1 MKRIAAVLALGTLA
15 GCSVLVQPDLGRL
28 RGDGGSVR
36 DSNTPGPDVID
47 PVDTIEPPADV
58 PGADV
63 PMGCAS
69 GCDDGIPCTID
80 RCNTGT
86 CVNTPDNTRCGP
98 DSTCDP
104 TRGCMPNGMTGC
116 RGPSDCDD
124 RNPCTQDLCTAN
136 RCSNP
141 PVDEDMDGSPART
154 VSGRTCSDSGDC
166 DDRNRAINPMAAEVC
181 DMVDNNC
188 NGMTDEAPMCMGM
201 PPMNTNCGA
210 ALRLDLVASTTV
222 MLMGNNARA
231 ASTVQ
236 GYCNRSDL
244 GTGGELWY
252 SITWP
257 ANRDL
262 FVEAIGNDT
271 MDPVLFAT
279 FMCGQPAAVC
289 NDDVG
294 RSNRASRI
302 VIRTESLTG
311 LGTRTVQVAVDSF
324 NMGAAGS
331 FSLRVRTQP
340 SVDSRCGNPFVMEG
354 GGSVRSVLSLGA
366 TDRLSCAGGTGGI
379 GQYDYYSL
387 RTSPGQATVSASS
400 GSLVLRRDCASMGM
414 CVMSGSNFMT
424 AGTQLVGIERASNP
438 YTITFVAP

>member
-1 MKRIAAVLALGTLA
+1 MKRALAGLSLAALS

-28 RGDGGSVR
+28 RGGDGGSTQ
-36 DSNTPGPDVID
+36 DSSTPFPDV
-47 PVDTIEPPADV
+47 VEPADV
-58 PGADV
+58 MTPPGDGPV
-63 PMGCAS
+63 TDTPMGCAS

-98 DSTCDP
+98 DATCDT
-104 TRGCMPNGMTGC
+104 TRGCVPNMPMGC

-124 RNPCTQDLCTAN
+124 RNPCTQDLCNASV
-136 RCSNP
+136 CSNP
-141 PVDEDMDGSPART
+141 PVDEDMDGSPARV
-154 VSGRTCSDSGDC
+154 VSGRTCSETGDC
-166 DDRNRAINPMAAEVC
+166 DDRNRAINPMAPEVC
-181 DMVDNNC
+181 DMADNNC
-188 NGMTDEAPMCMGM
+188 NGMVDEAPMCMGM
-201 PPMNTNCGA
+201 PPTNTTCGA
-210 ALRLDLVASTTV
+210 AIRLDLVSNTTV
-222 MLMGNNARA
+222 TLMGNNSRG

-236 GYCNRSDL
+236 GYCNRGDL

-262 FVEAIGNDT
+262 VVDALGAADT

-279 FMCGQPAAVC
+279 FTCGQTAAVC

-294 RSNRASRI
+294 RSNRAARI
-302 VIRTESLTG
+302 IVRTESLTG
-311 LGTRTVQVAVDSF
+311 LGTRTLQVAVDSF
-324 NMGAAGS
+324 NAGASGP

-354 GGSVRSVLSLGA
+354 GGSVRSVAAIGA
-366 TDRLSCAGGTGGI
+366 MDRLSCGGMF

-387 RTSPGQATVSASS
+387 RTPMGSAMVSASS
-400 GSLVLRRDCASMGM
+400 GNLVLRRDCSSTAM
-414 CVMSGSNFMT
+414 CVMSGASFMT
-424 AGTQLVGIERASNP
+424 AGTQLVGIERPTSP
-438 YTITFVAP
+438 YTITFVSP